1 MRRLLFL
8 VPILLFISACGT
20 FRLVS
25 DYDEVID
32 KGIGEFS
39 EQLNAHM
46 KNMAEL
52 GGKPEGTYDATL
64 KTYNALDAKLDN
76 LIARSEN
83 GSDRKGCKLQATV
96 FSKVSGILKEK
107 VPEDLQQ
114 GADATAAT
122 ANACSTRLLDLVK
135 QQLAIIR
142 EIHKTTDKCG
152 PTQLS
157 CIRPATAKDALLVAT
172 QSSNA
177 VAIVETAKKSQ

>member
-1 MRRLLFL
+1 MRRLLSI
-8 VPILLFISACGT
+8 VPVILLLAGCGT
-20 FRLVS
+20 IRLVS

-46 KNMAEL
+46 KNMSEL

-64 KTYNALDAKLDN
+64 KTYNLLDAKLDN
-76 LIARSEN
+76 LIARAAN
-83 GSDRKGCKLQATV
+83 GSDGKGCKLQATV
-96 FSKVSGILKEK
+96 FSKVSSILKDNIPAG
-107 VPEDLQQ
+107 VQQ
-114 GADATAAT
+114 GSDATAAT

-135 QQLAIIR
+135 QQLASIR

-152 PTQLS
+152 PNQLS
-157 CIRPATAKDALLVAT
+157 CIRPATAKDALAIAT

-177 VAIVETAKKSQ
+177 VAVVEAAKKSQ